1 MQLTIRRSILSNFSE
16 ESMKSSVGPARLVSL
31 FLLFFVL
38 NITSYAQTGS
48 AQFSRELLN
57 EFNWRLVGPS
67 SPAGRV
73 WQVVGVESD
82 PKTFYVCTAGGGLWK
97 STDNGTTLLP
107 IFDNQT
113 SASTGAVAIAKSNSN
128 IVWVGTGEPAN
139 TRANSWGD
147 GVYKS
152 LDAGKTWQHMGLPE
166 SRQISSIV
174 IHPTKPDIVYVAAMG
189 YEWGRNDERGIFK
202 SIDGGKTW
210 NKILFVNDTTGF
222 IDLQMDPNRPDTL
235 YAGAWQRFRFGG
247 GDMAESGPG
256 SGLYKTT
263 DAGRNWKKLTN
274 GLPNQDV
281 GKITIAVARKNSN
294 IVYAAILTGEPASG
308 KRTVE
313 TGGVFRS
320 ETGGQSWQRMNPAM
334 TSYYYDRINVDPGDD
349 NRIWMPVF
357 DLMVSTDGGKTLVK
371 ANMKHVHNDQHGIW
385 IDPSDPQHLIIGGD
399 GGVNISYNR
408 GATWQQAV
416 LPIGQFYEVAVDNQD
431 PYYVYGGMQD
441 TGHWVGPSQ
450 TYDNEGI
457 TNYDW
462 IKLRFNGDGMSVHTD
477 PDDPNIVYMVQ
488 EFGNFSR
495 LDLRTW
501 NRSELMPRAEEA
513 KRRGLHPFRYDW
525 TPPMIVSQHDSKV
538 LYLGSNYLFRFTERG
553 AKWEVISPDLT
564 AQQDRVLKGS
574 KTDYTGY
581 HSYGALFSIAE
592 SPLDAKTIWT
602 GSDDGPIYVTRD
614 EGKNWK
620 EVSKNLPSGAPTF
633 AVVGEIEASRY
644 EKGAAYIVYDNH
656 TREDH
661 RAYVY
666 RTADYGETW
675 TDITGDLP
683 KNGSSYV
690 IREDPVNPN
699 LLFVGTEFGVFV
711 TIDRGG
717 HWVQLKNNLPTV
729 AVRAMAIQARDRDL
743 VVGTF
748 GRAIWIV
755 DIGPLEELT
764 ERMFHQPAYLFDI
777 KPGTLFKT
785 RFTYGATIEELNGDM
800 FFRADN
806 PPYGTVISYYL
817 PENLGREVT
826 ISIADTNDTVVRTLK
841 GPGTAG
847 IHRVNWDL
855 KRENKVSDAQATQA
869 GVTTISEREAL
880 DRVGPGTYRVSLAAA
895 SVSVK
900 NTVVVRAETAGVKVG
915 QVRK

>member
-1 MQLTIRRSILSNFSE
+1 MTVAACARRF
-16 ESMKSSVGPARLVSL
+16 VSL
-31 FLLFFVL
+31 STFLVV
-38 NITSYAQTGS
+38 ITMIAHGQTG
-48 AQFSRELLN
+48 AGQLSRELLN
-57 EFNWRLVGPS
+57 EFKWRLVGPS

-97 STDNGTTLLP
+97 STDNGTTLVP
-107 IFDNQT
+107 VFDNQT
-113 SASTGAVAIAKSNSN
+113 SASTGAVAIAKLNSN

-152 LDAGKTWQHMGLPE
+152 IDAGGTWEHMGLPE

-174 IHPTKPDIVYVAAMG
+174 IHPTRTNIVYVAAMG

-202 SIDGGKTW
+202 TIDGGKTW
-210 NKILFVNDTTGF
+210 TKVLFVNDTTGF
-222 IDLQMDPNRPDTL
+222 IDLQVDPNHPDTL
-235 YAGAWQRFRFGG
+235 YAAAWQRFRFGG
-247 GDMAESGPG
+247 GDMAESGPS

-263 DAGRNWKKLTN
+263 DGGRRWEKLTN
-274 GLPNQDV
+274 GLPKEDV
-281 GKITIAVARKNSN
+281 GKITVAVARHNSD

-308 KRTVE
+308 KRTVD
-313 TGGVFRS
+313 TGGIFRS
-320 ETGGQSWQRMNPAM
+320 QNGGRSWQRMNPTM

-357 DLMVSTDGGKTLVK
+357 DLMVSTDGGKTLTK
-371 ANMKHVHNDQHGIW
+371 ANIKHVHNDQHGIW
-385 IDPSDPQHLIIGGD
+385 IDPLDPQHLILGGD

-408 GATWQQAV
+408 GLTWQQTV

-457 TNYDW
+457 TNHDW

-477 PDDPNIVYMVQ
+477 PKDPNIVYMVQ

-501 NRSELMPRAEEA
+501 DRAELLPPPEEA
-513 KRRGLHPFRYDW
+513 QRRGLHPFRYDW
-525 TPPMIVSQHDSKV
+525 TPPMIISQHDSNV

-553 AKWEVISPDLT
+553 DKWEIISQDLT
-564 AQQDRVLKGS
+564 AQQDKVLKGS
-574 KTDYTGY
+574 KVDYTGY

-602 GSDDGPIYVTRD
+602 GSDDGPIHVTRD
-614 EGKNWK
+614 GGKNWK
-620 EVSKNLPSGAPTF
+620 EVSKNLPTGSPTF

-644 EKGAAYIVYDNH
+644 AEGTAYIVYDNH

-661 RAYVY
+661 RPYVY

-675 TDITGDLP
+675 SNITGDLP
-683 KNGSSYV
+683 ANGSSYV
-690 IREDPVNPN
+690 IREDPVNSN

-748 GRAIWIV
+748 GRAIWIT
-755 DIGPLEELT
+755 DIGPLEEMS
-764 ERMFHQPAYLFDI
+764 ENIFQQPAFMFNI
-777 KPGTLFKT
+777 KPATLFKT

-800 FFRADN
+800 FFRAEN
-806 PPYGTVISYYL
+806 PPYGSTISYYL
-817 PENLGREVT
+817 KENFGRDLT
-826 ISIADTNDTVVRTLK
+826 ISIADMKGTVVRTLT
-841 GPGTAG
+841 GPGSAG

-855 KRENKVSDAQATQA
+855 KRQTPVTDAEAARA

-880 DRVGPGTYRVSLAAA
+880 DRIGPGIYVVTAEAGPVSL
-895 SVSVK
+895 K
-900 NTVVVRAETAGVKVG
+900 NNIVVRSEAAGVKVG